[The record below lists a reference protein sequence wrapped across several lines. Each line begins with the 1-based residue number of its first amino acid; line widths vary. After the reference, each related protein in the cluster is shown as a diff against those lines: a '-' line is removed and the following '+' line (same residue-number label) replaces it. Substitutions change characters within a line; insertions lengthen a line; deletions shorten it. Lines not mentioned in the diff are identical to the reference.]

1 MTKVVRPHFRS
12 AAEAITKLINGG
24 YLQPALRDD
33 RDAITTA
40 IVRLK
45 EDLRGEATMGALGPP
60 SLRAAASQQPH
71 STSNWRSA
79 ILWTADFCANSSE
92 PIPSSTLRALAI
104 SHAPDRALGL
114 KAAVV
119 QTSIRNG
126 LTNGGDDH
134 FHHLPVLH
142 AQIAG

>member
-12 AAEAITKLINGG
+12 AAEELITKLINGG

-33 RDAITTA
+33 PDAITTA

-45 EDLRGEATMGALGPP
+45 EDLRGGSDDGGPRAA
-60 SLRAAASQQPH
+60 SLRAAASQQP
-71 STSNWRSA
+71 SFDIELAIMRSCM
-79 ILWTADFCANSSE
+79 TADFCANSSE

-114 KAAVV
+114 KAAFRRRIKS
-119 QTSIRNG
+119 QRRCQQDG
-126 LTNGGDDH
+126 PRH
-134 FHHLPVLH
+134 
-142 AQIAG
+142 